1 MILVNTYVANLA
13 AALSTESVVMAFQK
27 AEDLAYQKKIKYG
40 AKSNG
45 STMSF
50 FQVSNMICKNKEE
63 IEIVDE
69 Y

>member
-1 MILVNTYVANLA
+1 MIIVNTYVANLA
-13 AALSTESVVMAFQK
+13 AALSTESVVVTIQK

-40 AKSNG
+40 AKSGG

-50 FQVSNMICKNKEE
+50 FQVSDMICKNKKE
-63 IEIVDE
+63 IETVDE